1 MKGIAAA
8 ATPNIVTTATD
19 VAADTSVSMANVAE
33 EARGS
38 TPSQLPKK
46 AKAREYQ
53 TGGDTR
59 RCLSTQ
65 QRKSIMGLRTIGLR
79 GGRGAP
85 GVSRGVAGCARRGQ
99 PESAMSTLLS
109 RRHRSM
115 TSS

>member
-38 TPSQLPKK
+38 TPSPLPKK

-53 TGGDTR
+53 TGDTR

-65 QRKSIMGLRTIGLR
+65 QRKPHHGIAARSGCVGG
-79 GGRGAP
+79 GGRPAFPGAVP
-85 GVSRGVAGCARRGQ
+85 GARGAAAGVGNAD
-99 PESAMSTLLS
+99 PAESTA
-109 RRHRSM
+109 
-115 TSS
+115 

>member
-38 TPSQLPKK
+38 TPSPLPKK

-53 TGGDTR
+53 TGDTR
-59 RCLSTQ
+59 RCQPS
-65 QRKSIMGLRTIGLR
+65 SESPIMGLRHDRVAWGA
-79 GGRGAP
+79 GG
-85 GVSRGVAGCARRGQ
+85 ARRFLGRYRVRAAR
-99 PESAMSTLLS
+99 PAGVGNVDPAESTA
-109 RRHRSM
+109 
-115 TSS
+115 

>member
-38 TPSQLPKK
+38 TPSPLPKK

-53 TGGDTR
+53 TGDTR
-59 RCLSTQ
+59 RCQPS
-65 QRKSIMGLRTIGLR
+65 SESPIMGLRHDRVAWGA
-79 GGRGAP
+79 GGARCFP
-85 GVSRGVAGCARRGQ
+85 GRCRVRAARSAGVGNVDPA
-99 PESAMSTLLS
+99 ESTA
-109 RRHRSM
+109 
-115 TSS
+115 